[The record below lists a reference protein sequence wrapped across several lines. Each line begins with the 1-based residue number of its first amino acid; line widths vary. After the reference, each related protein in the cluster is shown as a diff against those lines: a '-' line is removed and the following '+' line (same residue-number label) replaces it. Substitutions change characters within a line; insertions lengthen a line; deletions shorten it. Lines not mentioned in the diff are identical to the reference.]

1 MFGLITPS
9 PRTNTHTHHISVLFV
24 RLVGVGW
31 YVGICIGVGAWAG
44 LWADGR
50 LGLSPVLTLT
60 GIALGIS
67 AALVGMIK
75 MIQVVLSYVSEVD

>member
-1 MFGLITPS
+1 MNSKKYGAI
-9 PRTNTHTHHISVLFV
+9 V

-44 LWADGR
+44 LWAAGR